1 MLCLCGGTQVR
12 VLLLG
17 CRGSPG
23 AVGWRDAAE
32 LGWRRK
38 NKLSVESQETCARHC
53 RGQLCPKGQE
63 LSAVTELLAWERD
76 RLGRVAGL
84 SGVQVICHIH
94 REEIGLR

>member
-23 AVGWRDAAE
+23 AVGWCDAAE

-63 LSAVTELLAWERD
+63 LSAVTELSAWERD